1 MLSLILQVFCLTPD
15 KLYSVLLCAA
25 KCWDT
30 LEVLWLQ
37 NYYFKIFL
45 ICMCTVFF
53 FQLLFTLHDLCSS
66 DLAQVVLK
74 SKFSEECLLVSCR
87 SPARQ
92 IANQEACKR

>member
-1 MLSLILQVFCLTPD
+1 MQSSKVKIELLLDVCNGAMNIYMHVVVLFILSLILQVFCLTPD

-53 FQLLFTLHDLCSS
+53 P
-66 DLAQVVLK
+66 VVIY
-74 SKFSEECLLVSCR
+74 F
-87 SPARQ
+87 A
-92 IANQEACKR
+92 

>member
-53 FQLLFTLHDLCSS
+53 SSCYLLCMICAALIW
-66 DLAQVVLK
+66 LK
-74 SKFSEECLLVSCR
+74 LY
-87 SPARQ
+87 
-92 IANQEACKR
+92 